1 MKTFYL
7 TDTGRVREHNED
19 SVTILRNLSGE
30 YLLVVADGMGGHRK
44 GEVASALTVA
54 HLGKRF
60 QESASI
66 GTKIDAVNWL
76 SDNMQEIN
84 KEILDYGVTHE
95 NSKGLGTT
103 VVAAIVTKEFLIFAS
118 IGDSSGYVVKNNKL
132 HMITKPHTLVN
143 LLVDAGDLTPE
154 QALNHPKKNVL
165 MKALGAA
172 EKCEPD
178 IFDVDNESDSIL
190 LCSDGLTGMLDDEQ
204 IEKVLL
210 DNTLNVEE
218 KVVKLIKKCNA
229 RGGTDNISVAYLV
242 RESGDFK

>member
-1 MKTFYL
+1 MKSFYL

-19 SVTILRNLSGE
+19 SVTILKNISGE
-30 YLLVVADGMGGHRK
+30 YLCVVADGMGGHRK

-60 QESASI
+60 TESASI

-76 SDNMQEIN
+76 SDNINEIN
-84 KEILDYGVTHE
+84 KEILNYGEENE

-103 VVAAIVTKEFLIFAS
+103 VVASIVTKDFLIFAN
-118 IGDSSGYVVKNNKL
+118 IGDSSGYVIKNNKL
-132 HMITKPHTLVN
+132 HKVTKPHTLVN

-154 QALNHPKKNVL
+154 QAANHPKKNVL
-165 MKALGAA
+165 MKALGAS

-178 IFDVDNESDSIL
+178 IFDVDNESNAVF
-190 LCSDGLTGMLDDEQ
+190 LCSDGLTGMLSDEQ

-210 DNTLNVEE
+210 DSDLTVEE

-229 RGGTDNISVAYLV
+229 RGGNDNISVAYLV
-242 RESGDFK
+242 RESGEIA